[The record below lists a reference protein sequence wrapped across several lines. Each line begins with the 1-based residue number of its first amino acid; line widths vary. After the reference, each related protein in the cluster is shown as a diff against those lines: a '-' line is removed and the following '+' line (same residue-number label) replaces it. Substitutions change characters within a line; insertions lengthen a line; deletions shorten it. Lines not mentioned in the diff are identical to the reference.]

1 MGVLDRAIA
10 LLIAVLSG
18 MGIGSGGLFVL
29 FLRAFHGTDQLTAQG
44 LNLLFFIFATAAS
57 LCIHLTRRRISMLL
71 VSTLAAGGL
80 LGSLIGSR
88 LATELPEKAVS
99 HLFGLFLIA
108 AGLMTLLR
116 NLRASKKSTL
126 TQGTHDAQA

>member
-1 MGVLDRAIA
+1 MAVLDQLIA
-10 LLIAVLSG
+10 LLIAGLSG

-29 FLRAFHGTDQLTAQG
+29 YLRAFHGTEQLTAQG

-71 VSTLAAGGL
+71 VATLAAGGL

-88 LATELPEKAVS
+88 LATGLPGEAVAR
-99 HLFGLFLIA
+99 LFGLFLIG
-108 AGLMTLLR
+108 AGLITLLR
-116 NLRASKKSTL
+116 TRSDKSGTAASQKKRNI
-126 TQGTHDAQA
+126 AP